1 MHARPGARGSA
12 ATARAGSAIDADT
25 VGEARQ
31 VDCPRRPPASGLRVS
46 PETFGP
52 RGVPAPAE
60 GYRRAMATPD
70 SHLEPHWRSAALLM
84 VDLQRDLLDD
94 GAAPV

>member
-1 MHARPGARGSA
+1 MQPAPFRVRCLFCG
-12 ATARAGSAIDADT
+12 T
-25 VGEARQ
+25 VAE
-31 VDCPRRPPASGLRVS
+31 SW
-46 PETFGP
+46 P

-84 VDLQRDLLDD
+84 VDLQRDFLDD

>member
-1 MHARPGARGSA
+1 MHAGLGRAGAT
-12 ATARAGSAIDADT
+12 TARAGAASDADT
-25 VGEARQ
+25 VREARQ
-31 VDCPRRPPASGLRVS
+31 VDCPCRPPPSRLRVS

-84 VDLQRDLLDD
+84 VDLQRDFLDD